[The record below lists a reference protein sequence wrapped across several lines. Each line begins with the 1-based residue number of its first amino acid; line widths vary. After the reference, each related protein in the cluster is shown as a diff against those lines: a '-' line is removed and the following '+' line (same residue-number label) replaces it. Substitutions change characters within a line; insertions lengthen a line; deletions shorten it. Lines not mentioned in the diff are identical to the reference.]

1 MSNEVI
7 YIKKITT
14 MELGKNNEVV
24 TESVRTFNKSYE
36 PTCFC
41 LSDAIYTSEEFI
53 NNHIMTTEDYKSKN
67 FIVIVVTTKGTIV
80 CHYKG
85 EKRKKL

>member
-41 LSDAIYTSEEFI
+41 LTDAVITSEEFI
-53 NNHIMTTEDYKSKN
+53 LNHIITTENYESKN
-67 FIVIVVTTKGTIV
+67 FIIIIVTTKGTIV
-80 CHYKG
+80 CNYKG
-85 EKRKKL
+85 EKRRKL

>member
-36 PTCFC
+36 PTCFY
-41 LSDAIYTSEEFI
+41 LTDAIYTSEEFI
-53 NNHIMTTEDYKSKN
+53 LNHITTTENYKSKN
-67 FIVIVVTTKGTIV
+67 FIIIVVTTKGTIIS
-80 CHYKG
+80 HYKG
-85 EKRKKL
+85 EKRRRL